1 MKLLYEYKINMFQLN
16 PNNPAQ
22 NAIIIYVLII
32 IVIHIMKP
40 EFLYINY
47 SSENKEINLYKVILI
62 AISIYFIFY
71 MASYNL

>member
-1 MKLLYEYKINMFQLN
+1 MFQLN

-47 SSENKEINLYKVILI
+47 SSKNKEINLYKVILI
-62 AISIYFIFY
+62 AIAIYFIFY